1 MEVAMKSSKQA
12 MKTKKVVP
20 KLISSGKLS
29 SNRNLKTYSRVDS
42 EPVIII
48 RPLLQ
53 SIQDQLQSG
62 QAHLA
67 WIFQSDDSLKE
78 KDLQFLSKP
87 LQILAGSKGSDASN
101 ELWIGQISQVAAS
114 ELHNI
119 TRNLLR
125 AVFAFCELYTDTL

>member
-1 MEVAMKSSKQA
+1 MVMEVAMKSSKQA

-101 ELWIGQISQVAAS
+101 ELWIGQISQVAPS
-114 ELHNI
+114 
-119 TRNLLR
+119 
-125 AVFAFCELYTDTL
+125 